1 MQLSGVA
8 FVLAKAI
15 LGKTGAKVTHHHV
28 PRHFRDHAGGGD
40 RQAEAIAVNN
50 GGLWKWKGNDGQ
62 AIDQNVVGRNG
73 KRGKGRT
80 HRFVRRAQD
89 IDPVNLDGID
99 NTDRPTEFGS
109 SDQLV
114 INFFA

>member
-1 MQLSGVA
+1 MQLSRVA

-50 GGLWKWKGNDGQ
+50 GGLWKWKGNNGQ
-62 AIDQNVVGRNG
+62 AIDQDVIWRAGECG
-73 KRGKGRT
+73 DGGA